1 MKWVKLNCPDPFK
14 TDPPKT
20 GPNGYKLPGRF
31 KWIKF
36 IWTEIVLYSLG
47 QFPMGW
53 DSFDGT
59 VKWLNSTEQFDSDR
73 DSFFHCINFI
83 FFSFFVLNSNVIASV

>member
-1 MKWVKLNCPDPFK
+1 MKWIKLNCPGPNE
-14 TDPPKT
+14 TVPPQI

-36 IWTEIVLYSLG
+36 LWTEMVSYSLG

-53 DSFDGT
+53 DSLGGT
-59 VKWLNSTEQFDSDR
+59 VFNGL
-73 DSFFHCINFI
+73 I
-83 FFSFFVLNSNVIASV
+83 